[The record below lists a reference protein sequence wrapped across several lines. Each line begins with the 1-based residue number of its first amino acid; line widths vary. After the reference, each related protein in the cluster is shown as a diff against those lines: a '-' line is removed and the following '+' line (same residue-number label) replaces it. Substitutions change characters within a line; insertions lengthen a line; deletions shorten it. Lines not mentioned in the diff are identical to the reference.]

1 MTHEERLAELEKH
14 LGGLDVQSWAATRPF
29 ILQALRTVDLEALER
44 AAKVADEL
52 IVGNEPGPLHS
63 HVAQQIRSLKEQAKE
78 EDSEGVR

>member
-1 MTHEERLAELEKH
+1 MTHEKIARSLTF
-14 LGGLDVQSWAATRPF
+14 DRD
-29 ILQALRTVDLEALER
+29 LQREIVSALRTVELEALER

-78 EDSEGVR
+78 SEGVR